1 MSAQLPKGSRITG
14 DSRNDLASSLVQR
27 YERGE
32 SIRSLADDIGRS
44 YGFVHGVLAESGVA
58 MRSRGGATRGA
69 ALRGKRARH
78 RHAAAIR
85 NRRASA
91 EIGRRPVDLDLGRGA

>member
-1 MSAQLPKGSRITG
+1 MSAKLPKGSRITG
-14 DSRNDLASSLVQR
+14 DSRNDLASSLVHR

-58 MRSRGGATRGA
+58 MRSRGGAPRGA
-69 ALRGKRARH
+69 AAEARRQALRESRT
-78 RHAAAIR
+78 
-85 NRRASA
+85 
-91 EIGRRPVDLDLGRGA
+91 